1 MKKILFTM
9 LLFVSANGFADQH
22 DQQAELAQQLSN
34 PVASLV
40 SVPLEYIVDE
50 DIGPTED
57 GEVTLIKA
65 SPVLPFSLND
75 EWNLISRT
83 IFSYVDS
90 DDVPGPGD
98 DETGFSDIAAS
109 IFFSPKAP
117 TESGWI
123 WGVGGIFLLD
133 TATEDELGA
142 GKWGLGPTA
151 VALKQEGPWTYGALT
166 HYLVDVGGDDD
177 RADIEQFF
185 LQPFMAYTIASTQ
198 TTFTLQAESTRDLEE
213 NETGTVAIFQIGQMF
228 KLGSQIMQ
236 GRIGVRSWVEETEL
250 GPDSTT
256 FTARLTFLFP
266 K

>member
-1 MKKILFTM
+1 M
-9 LLFVSANGFADQH
+9 LLFVSVNGFADQH

-34 PVASLV
+34 PVASLI

-90 DDVPGPGD
+90 DDVTGPGD

-123 WGVGGIFLLD
+123 SGVGGIFLLD

-185 LQPFMAYTIASTQ
+185 LQPKTVNK
-198 TTFTLQAESTRDLEE
+198 E
-213 NETGTVAIFQIGQMF
+213 N
-228 KLGSQIMQ
+228 
-236 GRIGVRSWVEETEL
+236 
-250 GPDSTT
+250 DSD
-256 FTARLTFLFP
+256 
-266 K
+266 